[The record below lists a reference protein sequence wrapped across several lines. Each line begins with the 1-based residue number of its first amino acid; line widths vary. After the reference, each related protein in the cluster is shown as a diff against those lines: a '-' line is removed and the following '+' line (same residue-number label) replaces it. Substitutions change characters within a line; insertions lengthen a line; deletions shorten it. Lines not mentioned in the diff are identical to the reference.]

1 MSTLQTTILKHP
13 DSGSN
18 NIQFDSSG
26 RVGIGSSSPN
36 AKLDVNGNV
45 QFGDGGGFDMNIN
58 GTRHQFSIGGSEKM
72 RIDSS
77 GNVYIGGTSAATAD
91 IALNANGS
99 ATFVGTVSA
108 GSLDG
113 DFGFSASVEGNTNE
127 ALRVF
132 KSANNANG
140 YEQTVSIKGS
150 GSAEF
155 AGNVAI
161 GTSSIDGSLHVKGVN
176 THGSFILEAG
186 GTSGTTNQIFIEGH
200 NNGGTSLGRFE
211 IAETA
216 TNEGALI
223 YYTTQGGTQ
232 NERMRIDSSG
242 NYQMQSSGGP
252 TITLK
257 RTGSNDGNGA
267 IKSIG
272 NNGTANA
279 EIALGGGVNN
289 AILFKTGSSLNERLR
304 ILSSGG
310 ITFNGDTATANA
322 LDDYETGTWTPAA
335 FENFNGITSP
345 EGVYE
350 KIGNVVTI
358 VFQFN
363 YSSLNNA
370 SAASAVEGLPFDVHN
385 FNSLTGVEATG
396 TVFGT
401 GKIVL
406 AYANSGG
413 DKLYFETDRP
423 LTGSTS
429 SGADFFRGSL
439 TYLAG

>member
-13 DSGSN
+13 DSASN
-18 NIQFDSSG
+18 NIQVDANG
-26 RVGIGSSSPN
+26 DVGIKNSASSLIGAVTN
-36 AKLDVNGNV
+36 AATLVV
-45 QFGDGGGFDMNIN
+45 GDGA
-58 GTRHQFSIGGSEKM
+58 SSEG
-72 RIDSS
+72 ITIYTGASNA
-77 GNVYIGGTSAATAD
+77 GELAFAD
-91 IALNANGS
+91 GIVGS
-99 ATFVGTVSA
+99 ATQRGRILYSHGDNSMRISTNGAEHVRILNNGNFGIGESSPQYKLHVKDGSGTAYRNLAWFQGKGTHATAGFERAVALGASNAGAHIDGWNGTSGSRGETFLLLQSA
-108 GSLDG
+108 G
-113 DFGFSASVEGNTNE
+113 
-127 ALRVF
+127 
-132 KSANNANG
+132 
-140 YEQTVSIKGS
+140 
-150 GSAEF
+150 
-155 AGNVAI
+155 GNVAI
-161 GTSSIDGSLHVKGVN
+161 GTSSAYSASGYNSLTLNGSTGSQIRFRTGDSDKG
-176 THGSFILEAG
+176 
-186 GTSGTTNQIFIEGH
+186 
-200 NNGGTSLGRFE
+200 
-211 IAETA
+211 
-216 TNEGALI
+216 LI
-223 YYTTQGGTQ
+223 Y
-232 NERMRIDSSG
+232 N
-242 NYQMQSSGGP
+242 
-252 TITLK
+252 
-257 RTGSNDGNGA
+257 
-267 IKSIG
+267 
-272 NNGTANA
+272 TANDFN
-279 EIALGGGVNN
+279 IFSFDNPLRFHTNS
-289 AILFKTGSSLNERLR
+289 TERLR
-304 ILSSGG
+304 ILTDGTIRLASGCPG
-310 ITFNGDTATANA
+310 IDFSQIQTNA
-322 LDDYETGTWTPAA
+322 SGMTSETLDSYETGTWTPAA